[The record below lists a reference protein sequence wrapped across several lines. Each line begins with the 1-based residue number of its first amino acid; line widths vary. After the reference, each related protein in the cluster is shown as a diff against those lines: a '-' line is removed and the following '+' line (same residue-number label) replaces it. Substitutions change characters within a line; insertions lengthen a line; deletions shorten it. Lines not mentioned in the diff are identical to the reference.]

1 MTDNLP
7 GNGTYT
13 RAIFDLLYQKAG
25 QEVFINC
32 KGRMGAKT
40 MPAIA
45 LLRKNFGC
53 DIWVTGSGTFV
64 FAGRRVDGAYVDYVL
79 TIPNSAL

>member
-1 MTDNLP
+1 MLP
-7 GNGTYT
+7 PEGTYT
-13 RAIFDLLYQKAG
+13 RAIFNLLLSKAG

-32 KGRMGAKT
+32 KGRMGLKT

-45 LLRKNFGC
+45 LLRKKFGC

-64 FAGRRVDGAYVDYVL
+64 LAGRRVAGTYIDYVL
-79 TIPNSAL
+79 TIPKEGR